1 MDNKH
6 IDQELV
12 KVLVIPLFNGLFPT
26 LLSERGFLTI
36 TDSLMMR
43 SDETEAVGIFSLF
56 RQKRCFFQAF
66 LF

>member
-26 LLSERGFLTI
+26 FLSERGFLTI

-43 SDETEAVGIFSLF
+43 SDETEAVGIFSV
-56 RQKRCFFQAF
+56 
-66 LF
+66 

>member
-26 LLSERGFLTI
+26 FLSKRGFLTI